1 LFGSTLGWI
10 ISQVVMN
17 VYFER
22 VLKLELGRFFKEVSA
37 GIVPT
42 FLFLLVLGYW
52 LNYLPGE
59 NWLNLVLKISL
70 FVVLFSAVMFK
81 LGLNAFERQTV
92 LEFLPFYK
100 KKKSSP
106 PVD

>member
-1 LFGSTLGWI
+1 LGWI

-22 VLKLELGRFFKEVSA
+22 VLKLELGRFFKEVST
-37 GIVPT
+37 GIVPA
-42 FLFLLVLGYW
+42 FLFLLFLGYW
-52 LNYLPGE
+52 LNFLPGA
-59 NWLNLVLKISL
+59 NWFNLVLKIVL
-70 FVVLFSAVMFK
+70 FVMLFAAIMYKF
-81 LGLNAFERQTV
+81 GLNGFERQTV

-100 KKKSSP
+100 KKKSIT